1 MLLELGNGGHVCSP
15 PHSEPI
21 PGPCREVKKTV
32 CQTAK
37 KREILIKE
45 KEDEEDI
52 EGEKNP
58 RVGDRTKQKSNRN

>member
-32 CQTAK
+32 CGWCVCDCGYVYLAVVTV
-37 KREILIKE
+37 
-45 KEDEEDI
+45 
-52 EGEKNP
+52 
-58 RVGDRTKQKSNRN
+58 VGYGSIVVS